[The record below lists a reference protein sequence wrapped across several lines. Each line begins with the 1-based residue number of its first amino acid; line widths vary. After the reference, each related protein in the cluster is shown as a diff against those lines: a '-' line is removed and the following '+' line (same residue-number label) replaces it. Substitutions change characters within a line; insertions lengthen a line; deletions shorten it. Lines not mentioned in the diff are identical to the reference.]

1 MRGEAVQEH
10 FSGTVHTGNA
20 PVGFTMHVPSHR
32 AGGRSVQTLSGPSEN
47 REALLYPTGMRLAND
62 C

>member
-1 MRGEAVQEH
+1 MRGEAVQER

-20 PVGFTMHVPSHR
+20 PLGFTMNGPTHR

-47 REALLYPTGMRLAND
+47 REVLLCPPGKPLASD